1 MFHKALRTEL
11 DLLMPVK
18 KVRVNTFDVPWMT
31 QHLKS
36 LKRQKAFHEHGLKSP
51 QFKFYHNAVNRERK
65 SSTAFFFETKVQSMT
80 EEDPKAWLK
89 EVKRLSDA
97 RAHSGALCNH
107 IHAEGAEELSPQ
119 DLTNA
124 INEAFLEPMEA
135 YFLTS
140 TNPPERG
147 LSAPP
152 GGVIVA
158 HYETLSK
165 SKSV

>member
-1 MFHKALRTEL
+1 
-11 DLLMPVK
+11 
-18 KVRVNTFDVPWMT
+18 
-31 QHLKS
+31 
-36 LKRQKAFHEHGLKSP
+36 
-51 QFKFYHNAVNRERK
+51 
-65 SSTAFFFETKVQSMT
+65 MT
-80 EEDPKAWLK
+80 EEHPKAWWR

-119 DLTNA
+119 DLANA

-135 YFLTS
+135 YFLTRP
-140 TNPPERG
+140 NPPERG

-152 GGVIVA
+152 GGVRVA